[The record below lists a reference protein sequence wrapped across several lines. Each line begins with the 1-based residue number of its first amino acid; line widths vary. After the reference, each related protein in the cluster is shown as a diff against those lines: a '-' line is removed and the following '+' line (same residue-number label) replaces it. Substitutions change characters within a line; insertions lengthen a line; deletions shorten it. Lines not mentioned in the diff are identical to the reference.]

1 MMHCQSLPVSES
13 IIQVALAE
21 YICRRFPDV
30 IFHSDF
36 GSGAYLTRF
45 QAQVNARQNGFRRG
59 WPDMFIAKPIVLSG
73 KKRYHGLFIELKRK
87 NIMVTK
93 RGGGWA
99 NEHLREQGDVLLKLA
114 DAGYAVTM
122 ALGLDAAIE
131 AVDDYLLYNRRRD
144 ARRRMAER
152 IEILRK
158 RQSSTQ

>member
-13 IIQVALAE
+13 TIQVALAE

-45 QAQVNARQNGFRRG
+45 QSQVNARQNGFRRG
-59 WPDMFIAKPIVLSG
+59 WPDMFIAKPIILT
-73 KKRYHGLFIELKRK
+73 KEKMYHGLFIELKRK
-87 NIMVTK
+87 NIMVTR

-114 DAGYAVTM
+114 DVGYAVTM

-131 AVDDYLLYNRRRD
+131 VVDDYLLYNRRSD

-152 IEILRK
+152 IEILRS
-158 RQSSTQ
+158 RQLSTR